1 MGGGLMQII
10 TYGTQDL
17 TLTGNPEITFF
28 NVIYRRYTNFG
39 IRNVTLS
46 FDSSPTFDTSSY
58 LNIPKNNGDL
68 LSKIIL
74 KIKLPKIDLSK
85 INDKINS
92 KLNYNTEI
100 NLEEYIS
107 NYDYFSYFYNKLLN
121 IVKIFFNSYS
131 YQSTLLTYVNDL
143 KIYILRYINL
153 DEYTQFFLSIN
164 FYFNNVVFSKNK
176 LYNVDL
182 YTNAS
187 LFKIINSNLVYI
199 YELFT
204 YEVISFDEFK
214 FTILKNMEILK
225 SLNSI
230 LYEKLQ
236 TITFKTPKIKFCWV
250 NKIAIYLFNSIDLYV
265 GSNKIY
271 SLSDTYIN
279 NYSELNYKNQD
290 LYDNLI
296 GNKQKINTFSIM
308 QEETILYLPVPFWS
322 LSNYGLAFPLI
333 ALQYNSIQIK
343 INIKKFLDCIRIYS
357 DKFLGEIIEY
367 NEIINELINESYS
380 VITNKLEITVMLE
393 YVYLDLIERRKF
405 AQSAH
410 EYLIEQVQEI
420 EFDNLTKTN
429 NNFQL
434 DIFHCCKDMYW
445 FAQRYPQQN
454 DIFNNNPNVFS
465 YIYDRDEIEY
475 NNDEIILL
483 EYIKMLYFPYKLFN
497 PFLFNT
503 GIYLLSN
510 NDLYLDRILFI
521 IDYLS
526 NVYLQP
532 MQNKKLDIIIKES
545 FMFFNSTQFIGE
557 SFSFFNY
564 LHPYNYYNSTP
575 DLGLNVYSLCLKPI
589 EFQPSG
595 SCNMSRISTITLK
608 LKISDKIFS
617 KYADFFAKKSA
628 PTISKYK
635 LVFQTRNFNILR
647 IIGGIGAT
655 AYTY

>member
-39 IRNVTLS
+39 IKTVTLS
-46 FDSSPTFDTSSY
+46 FDSSPDFNTSSY

-74 KIKLPKIDLSK
+74 KIKLPKIDLSQ
-85 INDKINS
+85 INKQISNKINS
-92 KLNYNTEI
+92 DVNI
-100 NLEEYIS
+100 EEYVS
-107 NYDYFSYFYNKLLN
+107 NYDYFSFFYNKLFN
-121 IVKIFFNSYS
+121 IVKTFFSN
-131 YQSTLLTYVNDL
+131 YQKNLLTYIDDL
-143 KIYILRYINL
+143 KNYILKYLNL

-164 FYFNNVVFSKNK
+164 FYFNNIVYGKKK

-187 LFKIINSNLVYI
+187 LFKIIDGNLVYL
-199 YELFT
+199 YELFK
-204 YEVISFDEFK
+204 YEVITYDEFE

-225 SLNSI
+225 TLNST

-236 TITFKTPKIKFCWV
+236 EITFKSYKIKFCWV

-290 LYDNLI
+290 LYNDLI
-296 GNKQKINTFSIM
+296 GNKQKINTFSTI
-308 QEETILYLPVPFWS
+308 QDETILYLPVPFWS

-343 INIKKFLDCIRIYS
+343 INIKKFLDCIRIYNDS
-357 DKFLGEIIEY
+357 FLGEIIEY
-367 NEIINELINESYS
+367 NEIINALINDSYS
-380 VITNKLEITVMLE
+380 IISNKLEITAVLE
-393 YVYLDLIERRKF
+393 YVYLDIVERRKF

-420 EFDNLTKTN
+420 EFDDLNKTN

-445 FAQRYPQQN
+445 FAQRYQQQN
-454 DIFNNNPNVFS
+454 DIFNNNPDVFN
-465 YIYDRDEIEY
+465 YIYDRDEIQY
-475 NNDEIILL
+475 NNQEIILL
-483 EYIKMLYFPYKLFN
+483 DYIKMIYFPNKLFN
-497 PFLFNT
+497 PFVFNT
-503 GIYLLSN
+503 GVYLLSTIE
-510 NDLYLDRILFI
+510 LYLDRILFI
-521 IDYLS
+521 VDYLS
-526 NVYLQP
+526 NLFLQP
-532 MQNKKLDIIIKES
+532 MKNKSLDIIIKES

-557 SFSFFNY
+557 SYSFFNY
-564 LHPYNYYNSTP
+564 LHPYNYYNSSP
-575 DLGLNVYSLCLKPI
+575 ELGLNVYSLCIKPI

-595 SCNMSRISTITLK
+595 SCNMSRISLITLK
-608 LKISDKIFS
+608 LKIRDKKIS
-617 KYADFFAKKSA
+617 KYADFFSKS
-628 PTISKYK
+628 PPIISKYK